1 MAKRLYTG
9 RYIFDASS
17 RLVTLQGVKLKAD
30 QLLAITNVTDN
41 EIIYNFADSAK
52 GFTTFQTG
60 DVQQNSDSA
69 TTEPVTNIFLSYNTT
84 SMADSDVLQIFTDEL
99 YVEFTPSE
107 DLIDPVGKLRVS
119 NPENLI
125 DTDFEYGLQSTKW
138 ETLQTVNN
146 IPTIY
151 SATGDVPVAGIVGAE
166 VEAGSKAVIMETT
179 IPHGLN
185 IGDPISA
192 AGLDLYSAEGYFII
206 TGVASATHFTYE
218 MDVASPITG
227 SIYGSYTT
235 IVPSKFFEGSSLNVS
250 IADGATTNAG
260 TPTST
265 LTVTT
270 AEAHGF
276 QPDTKVYVRN
286 TAGPRTFVVTDSD
299 SQAPDGRPYVDTV
312 SSFNTTLNFAYTD
325 DTGRGGNLAKRVFT
339 YDWESTYTKYIE
351 ETDVDTSADTINW
364 PNHGMESGFAV
375 LFNTPEQGD
384 TDIGLLDGSVFYI
397 NAVDVNTITLH
408 TTEANAITE
417 PGTSPVNLTSYNA
430 TYGLARLGLV
440 YKVEQA
446 NATAR
451 LTAYAASGGGGAG
464 TLTANTSLQQLVTVT
479 GLGTSASPFTA
490 TSTNQQQD
498 NTIAFAPF
506 DIAGG
511 TGTCQWE
518 VESDSGGNDR
528 VGINLNGFEIFTP
541 FGGQNVVLTGSTSV
555 NPGDQFDWFYR
566 KNNQGFRH
574 TDTGFLN
581 SLIFFPTTSG
591 GGTLAQ
597 NKSGY
602 DLVANE
608 FGLGSVAPDGLV
620 AFQGRIPSSSYSNA
634 NDTVSSLPNQ
644 ELNGRYGTF
653 SIPYPALS
661 VSGGD
666 NAGTFFV
673 GTNNSTQDYT
683 GGSEIFYIFAK
694 NLPSTKNT
702 FYYESHG
709 LTDGDIVSSTTG
721 SAFYSGGDR
730 WTFADANGFTQ
741 LTAQTVEF
749 IAEVVSD
756 DVFRLQ
762 LNGAPNTNDVAQYPR
777 GFSLQFEKINPTFN
791 TIYLENHKIASTVE
805 SEYTVGSGGTAIGGL
820 SNGDTVILTRQNDDR
835 VSIALGG
842 APAEFVS
849 SANTGTIESNLNSLQ
864 SFFVPVNTTGLFV
877 SGSAPT
883 QLVINSVFF
892 HGDFGS
898 NSEYIDVRFPDV
910 ESGFTRV
917 GATED
922 IGDTWTWK
930 ESAQIINKDLSGGIV
945 QQGGVW
951 GFNVDVDPS
960 TAVNF
965 LVSGSTHWWQLKFK
979 ITGQGGVVIGPGNG
993 EQIFQVDS
1001 QIGAYDGVYNIAT
1014 VPGQKQ
1020 FTLSGSFE
1028 IPVQSFSFLGTNP
1041 TVDINTDEIDFGSNH
1056 NLITGEK
1063 LTYNANGNASVVAA
1077 GVTDTFA
1084 IVTGRQTIAIASS
1097 YIDATNNVKVSL
1109 ANRSGTHTITSNNII
1124 KGIKGA
1130 GTVTTSGG
1138 TQDIQGI
1145 GTNFLVNFKKFDKI
1159 WIDDGAYAKPF
1170 TVNAVTSPT
1179 TMTLFESVQ
1188 STITGAEYYYATQL
1202 SLRPDG
1208 YNLHKPFDGG
1218 VDITAGTSPNSKI
1231 VRQSRKYFRYQSGKG
1246 IQNSFAINFNPP
1258 KIVKELIRASGS
1270 TATVNTQEAHNLRVG
1285 DNIIVEGAAVDT
1297 GVNTYNG
1304 LFSVSN
1310 VVDPFTFQYSMSS
1323 TPTDTRAGGFPT
1335 YVRTGWTDSFVRA
1348 GMFDDQNGFFYEYD
1362 GQQLYAVRRSST
1374 LQISGN
1380 VNTTRGSQIITGTG
1394 SSFTSQLN
1402 INDYVVIRGQ
1412 SYLVVALDS
1421 DTRMIVQP
1429 PYRGLDA
1436 INVKATKTVDT
1447 RVPQNEWNIDKADG
1461 NGLFGFDLNIR
1472 KIQMAYAD
1480 YSWYGAGK
1488 IRFGFKDQKGH
1499 IRYFHEFKHNN
1510 KLDESYF
1517 RSGNLP
1523 ARYEITNGP
1532 SPTTAPTLF
1541 HFGTSVIMDGTFDDD
1556 KAYQFTGQSKQ
1567 FAFTNAGITGVTTNG
1582 GSTFDQITLNGQRVY
1597 VYKLPMNTG
1606 NVSDVKVGM
1615 ALEDSSGAIPVPT
1628 YVTQVKD
1635 LGTGTTEIYTSYP
1648 ALTTDPTGAAGYSD
1662 VTTGSNINFGDRQA
1676 LDDYIPLISVRLAPS
1691 VDSGLTG
1698 VLGEREIINRMQLA
1712 LKSASVTTDR
1722 DADVFVILNGLPSRL
1737 EYEKAPSPSLSQ
1749 LISHRAE
1756 DSLLNATVIY
1766 AAKSAAGSLEIELSE
1781 LLEVGNSILGGD
1793 GVFPAGPDLVTLA
1806 VQPQDTTGIT
1816 FATPFRV
1823 SGKLGWAESQA

>member
-9 RYIFDASS
+9 RYIFDASA

-60 DVQQNSDSA
+60 DTTQAFDEF

-84 SMADSDVLQIFTDEL
+84 SMSDGDQLQIFTDEL
-99 YVEFTPSE
+99 YVEFTPAE

-151 SATGDVPVAGIVGAE
+151 SATGDIPVAGIIGAD
-166 VEAGSKAVIMETT
+166 VESGSKAVIVETT
-179 IPHGLN
+179 IPHGLE

-206 TGVASATHFTYE
+206 TGVASPTHFTYE
-218 MDVASPITG
+218 MDVTSPQTG

-250 IADGATTNAG
+250 IADGATTNAA

-276 QPDTKVYVRN
+276 QPGTKVYVRN
-286 TAGPRTFVVTDSD
+286 TAGPRTFIVTDSD
-299 SQAPDGRPYVDTV
+299 SQAPDGRPYVDTI
-312 SSFNTTLNFAYTD
+312 SSFSTLLNFSNTD
-325 DTGRGGNLAKRVFT
+325 DTGRGGNLEKRIFT
-339 YDWESTYTKYIE
+339 YDWESTYTRYLE
-351 ETDVDTSADTINW
+351 ETDVDTVADTINW

-384 TDIGLLDGSVFYI
+384 TDIGLIDGTVFYI

-408 TTEANAITE
+408 TTEANAITD
-417 PGTSPVNLTSYNA
+417 PGTSPVNLTAYAA

-451 LTAYAASGGGGAG
+451 LTTYAAGGGGGAG
-464 TLTANTSLQQLVTVT
+464 TIALNTGTQQLVTVT
-479 GLGTSASPFTA
+479 GNGTSGSPFTA
-490 TSTNQQQD
+490 TSTNQGQN
-498 NTIAFAPF
+498 NTAAYAPF

-511 TGTCQWE
+511 TGTCNWE
-518 VESDSGGNDR
+518 VESDSGRADV
-528 VGINLNGFEIFTP
+528 VGIALNGFNIFTP
-541 FGGQNVVLTGSTSV
+541 FGGGNVVLTGSTAV
-555 NPGDQFDWFYR
+555 KPGDQFDWYYA
-566 KNNQGFRH
+566 KNAQGQQNS
-574 TDTGFLN
+574 DTGFLN
-581 SLIFFPTTSG
+581 SLVFFPTTSG

-608 FGLGSVAPDGLV
+608 FGLGTIPPDGLV
-620 AFQGRIPSSSYSNA
+620 AFQGRTSASSYSNTD
-634 NDTVSSLPNQ
+634 DTISALPNQ
-644 ELNGRYGTF
+644 EQNGRYGTF
-653 SIPYPALS
+653 SIPYPGLS
-661 VSGGD
+661 VSGAD

-673 GTNNSTQDYT
+673 GTNNTPSDYT
-683 GGSEIFYIFAK
+683 AGSEIFYVFAR
-694 NLPSTKNT
+694 NLASTKNT
-702 FYYESHG
+702 FYYEAHG
-709 LTDGDIVSSTTG
+709 LSDGDIVTTTIG
-721 SAFYSGGDR
+721 SAQYSAGDR
-730 WTFADANGFTQ
+730 WRIADSNGFT
-741 LTAQTVEF
+741 TVAAREVQF
-749 IAEVVSD
+749 VAEVVSD

-762 LNGAPNTNDVAQYPR
+762 LNATPNTNDIAAYPR
-777 GFSLQFEKINPTFN
+777 VFTTAFEKINPTFN
-791 TIYLENHKIASTVE
+791 TIYLENHKIASEVE
-805 SEYTVGSGGTAIGGL
+805 AEYELGAGATQIGGL
-820 SNGDTVILTRQNDDR
+820 TDGDTVILSRANDDR
-835 VSIALGG
+835 VNISISGSAGT
-842 APAEFVS
+842 FVDN
-849 SANTGTIESNLNSLQ
+849 ANTGTIQSNLNSVQ
-864 SFFVPVNTTGLFV
+864 NFFVPVDTTGLFED
-877 SGSAPT
+877 GSQPS
-883 QLVINSVFF
+883 QLIINSVYFR
-892 HGDFGS
+892 GDFGS
-898 NSEYIDVRFPDV
+898 NTEYIDVRFPDV
-910 ESGFTRV
+910 SSTYTRV

-922 IGDTWTWK
+922 IGDSWTWA
-930 ESAQIINKDLSGGIV
+930 ESGAIINRDITVGIV
-945 QQGGVW
+945 QQGGKW
-951 GFNVDVDPS
+951 GFEVDVDPS

-965 LVSGSTHWWQLKFK
+965 IVSGATAWWQLKFE
-979 ITGQGGVVIGPGNG
+979 ISGNSAATLGPGNG
-993 EQIFQVDS
+993 RQIFQVDS
-1001 QIGAYDGVYNIAT
+1001 QIGAYDGVFNIQS
-1014 VPGQKQ
+1014 VPSSSQ
-1020 FTLSGSFE
+1020 FTLNGDFE
-1028 IPVQSFSFLGTNP
+1028 IPVQSFTFSGLNP
-1041 TVDINTDEIDFGSNH
+1041 TVDTNTDEIDLGSNH
-1056 NLITGEK
+1056 NLVTGEK
-1063 LTYNANGNASVVAA
+1063 ITYNANGNSSILPS

-1084 IVTGRQTIAIASS
+1084 IVTGRQTLSIASS
-1097 YIDATNNVKVSL
+1097 YIDATINQKVGL
-1109 ANRSGTHTITSNNII
+1109 INRSGNHILTSNNII

-1130 GTVTTSGG
+1130 GTLTTEGG
-1138 TQDIQGI
+1138 TKNVQGV
-1145 GTNFLVNFKKFDKI
+1145 GSNFLVNFKKFDKI
-1159 WIDDGAYAKPF
+1159 WVDNGAFAQPF
-1170 TVNAVTSPT
+1170 TVNNVTSPT
-1179 TMTLFESVQ
+1179 TLTLFEDVP
-1188 STITGAEYYYATQL
+1188 STITGAQYYYATQL

-1258 KIVKELIRASGS
+1258 KIVKELIRASGAN
-1270 TATVNTQEAHNLRVG
+1270 ATVNTQEAHNLSVG
-1285 DNIIVEGAAVDT
+1285 DQVIIAGAATDV

-1304 LFSVSN
+1304 SFAVTATP
-1310 VVDPFTFQYSMSS
+1310 DPFTFSYTMSG

-1335 YVRTGWTDSFVRA
+1335 YVRLGWTDSFVRA

-1362 GQQLYAVRRSST
+1362 GQKLYAVRRSST

-1380 VNTTRGSQIITGTG
+1380 VNTTRGSQVITGVG
-1394 SSFTSQLN
+1394 SSFTSQLAL
-1402 INDYVVIRGQ
+1402 NDYVVIRGQ
-1412 SYLVVALDS
+1412 SYLVVGLNS

-1429 PYRGLDA
+1429 PYRGIDA
-1436 INVKATKTVDT
+1436 INVKATKTIDT
-1447 RVPQNEWNIDKADG
+1447 KVPQDQWNIDRADG
-1461 NGLFGFDLNIR
+1461 NGMFGFDLDIR

-1488 IRFGFKDQKGH
+1488 VRFGFKDQKGH

-1567 FAFTNAGITGVTTNG
+1567 FAFTNTGITGVATNG
-1582 GSTFDQITLNGQRVY
+1582 GSTFDQITLNGQRVF
-1597 VYKLPMNTG
+1597 VYKMPMNTT
-1606 NVSDVKVGM
+1606 NVTDAKVGM
-1615 ALEDSSGAIPVPT
+1615 VIEDSTGAIPVPT
-1628 YVTQVKD
+1628 YVTQIKD
-1635 LGTGTTEIYTSYP
+1635 LGTGTTEIYTAYP
-1648 ALTTDPTGAAGYSD
+1648 ALQTDPTGAAGYPD

-1722 DADVFVILNGLPSRL
+1722 DVDVFVILNALPSRL
-1737 EYEKAPSPSLSQ
+1737 EYEKAPTPSLSQ

-1806 VQPQDTTGIT
+1806 VQPQDTTGIS
-1816 FATPFRV
+1816 FASPFRV